1 MKKTAVLFC
10 IIFSFL
16 MISCQNEQ
24 EMEEVINVS
33 SISFEKESISIENTQ
48 SAACI
53 ININPKNAEE
63 LISAHM
69 RIFPNR
75 ENPYTQIVSI

>member
-1 MKKTAVLFC
+1 MKKYMFYFFALCFVFS
-10 IIFSFL
+10 IFSC
-16 MISCQNEQ
+16 ST
-24 EMEEVINVS
+24 EESESEIDVS
-33 SISFEKESISIENTQ
+33 SVVFEKDTISINAGE

-53 ININPKNAEE
+53 LNINPKNAEE